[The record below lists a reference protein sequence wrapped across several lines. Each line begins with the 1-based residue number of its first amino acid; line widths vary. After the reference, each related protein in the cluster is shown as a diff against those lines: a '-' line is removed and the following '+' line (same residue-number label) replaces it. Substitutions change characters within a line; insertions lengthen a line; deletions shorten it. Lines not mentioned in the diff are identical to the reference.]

1 MRKKLFGFS
10 LLASVSLLSFAVV
23 GCGDSGSSYA
33 SVRLSRSE
41 LELKLTDD
49 PFKLTVSATKG
60 FSGEVR
66 WFSSNES
73 VAYASYGYVYPVG
86 IGQATI
92 TAAFGGG
99 YADCVVTVTEGDDDI
114 SDKPRLVISPTSKN
128 LTVTDPA
135 FTIEIVARVPEDAL
149 ITSYVSSNPA
159 VAAVTYEGGQYIVS
173 PVSKGN
179 ATITISANNGKQA
192 SCAVVVSEEGETAIR
207 DIAVGTDLKYKG
219 SLKIGAPKNQVG
231 WMQNILSEFNSL
243 TNSSVSFTVVEF
255 EESNGTS
262 GYDSPTTLPAVWPY
276 ASDQTADFH
285 EIKALAQA
293 STADAEWIL
302 KNMGEDA
309 FTAAQLG
316 TNVVG
321 YPFTSDNGSVMFYD
335 ASVVSAEDINTLS
348 KLEAKAKELNREVD
362 LNYGNAFYAAGILQT
377 YADGKSLY
385 SLTPTDTS
393 YTSVGK
399 FSVGDVGL
407 KGARLLK
414 HFIDQTSVYRNAAAT
429 PGKVGKK
436 TVLATIVDVSNVAQ
450 FKEQMGSSYATAP
463 LPMVDLEE
471 FLYGGE
477 PVRLGSYLGYKFY
490 GVNKS
495 LPAGS
500 QKAAA
505 DVAKFLCSEYVQAKR
520 FDAYKSKP
528 SLLSLQDYASSESHI
543 NSLTEQAKNKG
554 TILLSAIGSEFYSS
568 IGTAYT
574 AIKNLGAP
582 TDESYKSI
590 LAILDS
596 GITKKA

>member
-10 LLASVSLLSFAVV
+10 LMACVGLLSFATVS
-23 GCGDSGSSYA
+23 CGDSAQEYA

-41 LELKLTDD
+41 LELQITDD
-49 PFKLTVSATKG
+49 PFRLTVSASKG
-60 FSGEVR
+60 YSGEVR
-66 WFSSNES
+66 WFSSNDS

-99 YADCVVTVTEGDDDI
+99 YADCLVTVTEGDGD
-114 SDKPRLVISPTSKN
+114 STTKPRLVISPQSKN
-128 LTVTDPA
+128 LKIGDPA
-135 FTIEIVARVPEDAL
+135 FQIEIVSRVPEDAI
-149 ITSYVSSNPA
+149 ITSYTSSNPA
-159 VAAVTYEGGQYIVS
+159 VASVDDSGWVS

-179 ATITISANNGKQA
+179 ATITVSANNGKQA
-192 SCAVVVSEEGETAIR
+192 TCAVRVSEEGETAIR
-207 DIAVGTDLKYKG
+207 DIAVGDNLQYKG

-231 WMQNILSEFNSL
+231 WMQTILSEFNSL
-243 TNSSVSFTVVEF
+243 TKSNISFTVVEF

-262 GYDSPTTLPAVWPY
+262 GYDSPKTLPAVWPY

-285 EIKALAQA
+285 EIKALAPV
-293 STADAEWIL
+293 SADDAQWIL
-302 KNMGEDA
+302 TNMGQDA
-309 FTAAQLG
+309 VDAAMLG

-335 ASVVSAEDINTLS
+335 SSVVSADEIDTLS

-362 LNYGNAFYAAGILQT
+362 ITYGNAFYAAGILQT
-377 YADGKSLY
+377 YAAGNSLY
-385 SLTPTDTS
+385 KLTPTDTS
-393 YTSVGK
+393 YTSEGS
-399 FSVGDVGL
+399 FSKGDTGL
-407 KGARLLK
+407 KGAKLLK
-414 HFIDQTSVYRNAAAT
+414 HFINQTSVYRNAAAT

-450 FKEQMGSSYATAP
+450 FKEQMGSAYATAP

-471 FLYGGE
+471 FIYGGQ
-477 PVRLGSYLGYKFY
+477 PLRLGSYLGYKFY

-495 LPAGS
+495 LPATS

-520 FDAYKSKP
+520 FDSYKSKP
-528 SLLSLQDYASSESHI
+528 SLNSLLEYASSESHI
-543 NSLTEQAKNKG
+543 NSLTEQSKNKG

-582 TDESYKSI
+582 TDDAYKSI